1 MLLIWQQ
8 QQLRNSEA
16 NDSMFAYHAGG
27 VQGMMG
33 GGNFA
38 SSPGSMQ
45 LPQQSRKFF
54 ESPQQQQGS
63 SQEGQQSFNPMQQ
76 AYIQFALQAQQQKA
90 QQQARMGML
99 ASSSVGKD
107 QDARMGMLNM
117 QDLIPMQ
124 ASSQGQASSSK
135 PSGEQFARGER
146 QMESGSQQRNETK
159 PHPQQVGTGQ
169 LMPGNIIRPM
179 QAPQA
184 QQGVNNMGNN
194 QLAFA
199 QQWQAMQAWARER
212 NIDLSHPAN
221 ASQMAH
227 ILQARMAA
235 QQKANEGNVASQS
248 PSIPISSQPASSS
261 AVPGENSPRT
271 NSASDISGQSGSAK
285 ARHAVSTSSFAS
297 TSSPRMVN
305 PAMNPFSIQGRDNP
319 GYPRHLVQPT
329 NGIPSGNSLQTS
341 ANETHVLDQNA
352 STKKSLGSTEHL
364 QMQQP
369 RQLNAPTPNLAVPSD
384 AGPLSNS
391 SLQSGQGTQQT
402 PQRSG
407 FTKQQLHVLK
417 AQILAFRRL
426 KVFSSVFFL
435 ISSFFVYVL
444 LVMYS
449 CLQITFLQVR
459 LIGFFFFLAF
469 YLTERRRFFAS
480 GASSSYCR
488 TTA

>member
-1 MLLIWQQ
+1 MLLLWQQQQ

-16 NDSMFAYHAGG
+16 NENMFAYHAGG
-27 VQGMMG
+27 VQGMVG

-38 SSPGSMQ
+38 LFPGSMQ
-45 LPQQSRKFF
+45 MPQQSRKFF
-54 ESPQQQQGS
+54 ESPQQQQQQQQQSS

-76 AYIQFALQAQQQKA
+76 AYIQFTMAQQQKA

-99 ASSSVGKD
+99 
-107 QDARMGMLNM
+107 NM
-117 QDLIPMQ
+117 QDLNPMPS
-124 ASSQGQASSSK
+124 SSQAQASSSK
-135 PSGEQFARGER
+135 PSSDQFARGER

-159 PHPQQVGTGQ
+159 PHPQQLGTGQ
-169 LMPGNIIRPM
+169 LMPNNMIRPM

-235 QQKANEGNVASQS
+235 QHKANEGNVASQS

-261 AVPGENSPRT
+261 VAPGENSPRT

-285 ARHAVSTSSFAS
+285 ARNAISTGSFAS

-305 PAMNPFSIQGRDNP
+305 PAMNPFSGQGRDNP
-319 GYPRHLVQPT
+319 MYPRHLVQPT
-329 NGIPSGNSLQTS
+329 NGMPSGNSLQTS
-341 ANETHVLDQNA
+341 ANETPVLDQNA
-352 STKKSLGSTEHL
+352 STKKSLGPAELS

-369 RQLNAPTPNLAVPSD
+369 RQLNAPTPNLVAPSD
-384 AGPLSNS
+384 TVPLSNS
-391 SLQSGQGTQQT
+391 SLQSGQGTQQAQ
-402 PQRSG
+402 QRSG

-435 ISSFFVYVL
+435 ISSFFNVCYACDISLPIYKVSASQ
-444 LVMYS
+444 VD
-449 CLQITFLQVR
+449 CL
-459 LIGFFFFLAF
+459 FFLAL
-469 YLTERRRFFAS
+469 YLTERGRFFAS
-480 GASSSYCR
+480 RASSSYCS
-488 TTA
+488 TTS